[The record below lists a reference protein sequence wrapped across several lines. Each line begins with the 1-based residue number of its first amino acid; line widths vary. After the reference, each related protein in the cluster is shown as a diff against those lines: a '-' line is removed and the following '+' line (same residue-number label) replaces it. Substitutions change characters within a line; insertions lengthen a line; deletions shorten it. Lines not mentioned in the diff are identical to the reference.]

1 MNKTV
6 RILAL
11 FLMLCLLPP
20 GIAQEKYTSMPKIF
34 VVKSQT
40 EEWYEANNT
49 QYYAM
54 DRVTTTNK
62 TVNEEIRKVVDSF
75 ETLCRPLI
83 VAQSQEKPKIYN
95 RLDVDVNY
103 FRTGESAL
111 STLIIARNTHKRV
124 LKDVFLLPVPLT

>member
-54 DRVTTTNK
+54 DRITTTNK

-83 VAQSQEKPKIYN
+83 VAQSNPAAKYH
-95 RLDVDVNY
+95 LDTFGD
-103 FRTGESAL
+103 L
-111 STLIIARNTHKRV
+111 LDIA
-124 LKDVFLLPVPLT
+124 